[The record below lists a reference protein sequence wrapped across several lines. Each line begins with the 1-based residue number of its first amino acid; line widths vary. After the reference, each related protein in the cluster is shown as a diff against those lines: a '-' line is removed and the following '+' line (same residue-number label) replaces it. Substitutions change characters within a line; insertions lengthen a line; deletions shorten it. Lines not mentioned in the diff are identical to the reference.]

1 MAEPT
6 EQEGKY
12 KCPETNAVISMT
24 VPSVSVVFVVCFCL
38 FLVVFPLPV
47 PIHWIHLYRYCTPA
61 LVLHGLV
68 RAVWICWS
76 SVVCVGYFRKE
87 LKSCV

>member
-1 MAEPT
+1 MKNQFNLGSPALKEKKKQQQQIEFIALLFVKNIVAEPT

-47 PIHWIHLYRYCTPA
+47 PIHWIRLYR
-61 LVLHGLV
+61 
-68 RAVWICWS
+68 
-76 SVVCVGYFRKE
+76 
-87 LKSCV
+87 